1 VARILLLLL
10 ALSAL
15 AFAPAPLPRP
25 DRRPGCAELKAMQGE
40 WVLVGE
46 TYTNGPPRPKR
57 HLRASVAGRHVT
69 FSPEGDA
76 LAGSWAIDLAPGEQP
91 KAIDLRLAD
100 GRRLIRAVYSL
111 EGDRL
116 VLCWESTAEAVRPKK
131 LPGNSP
137 VACWLTFERA
147 GR

>member
-15 AFAPAPLPRP
+15 AFAPAPLPKP
-25 DRRPGCAELKAMQGE
+25 DRRPGCADLKAMQGG
-40 WVLVGE
+40 WALVGE

-57 HLRASVAGRHVT
+57 HLRASVAGRGIT

-76 LAGSWAIDLAPGEQP
+76 LAGWWAFTLAPGEEP
-91 KAIDLRLAD
+91 KAIDLTLA
-100 GRRLIRAVYSL
+100 GGQRTIRAVYSL
-111 EGDRL
+111 KGDRL
-116 VLCWESTAEAVRPKK
+116 VLCWNSTVEAVRPIS
-131 LPGNSP
+131 LPGNHP
-137 VACWLTFERA
+137 DACQLSFERA